1 MNILFWIIVIVVS
14 LIIFF
19 VLLVFGFAYA
29 MANFMKPNS
38 EKESIVQ
45 IKNFLGYDF
54 AEDFQIIEHESRNNH
69 PDRPLRVVLKLNENG
84 INNLKAFT
92 SEIESYSKET
102 RNDNQ
107 SYKYNEDV
115 KSSAS
120 FYNKCHEA
128 FEIIHS
134 GEESLFFRA
143 SLIVDYESGTLS
155 YSETGF

>member
-14 LIIFF
+14 LVIFLALF
-19 VLLVFGFAYA
+19 FFGFAYA

-38 EKESIVQ
+38 EKESIAQ
-45 IKNFLGYDF
+45 IKKFLGYDF

-69 PDRPLRVVLKLNENG
+69 PDRPLRIVLNLNENG

-102 RNDNQ
+102 GSNNQ

-115 KSSAS
+115 MSSAS
-120 FYNKCHEA
+120 FYQKCHEA

-143 SLIVDYESGTLS
+143 TLIINYESGTLS